1 MKVLQYICRVIQ
13 SVSMATI
20 PVKATG
26 SANQTFLPQCHIK
39 SFYLVKYDLTFILRD
54 ASDHRGV

>member
-26 SANQTFLPQCHIK
+26 SANQTFL
-39 SFYLVKYDLTFILRD
+39 TFSVTLK
-54 ASDHRGV
+54 AFNW